1 MTNEWAKCTY
11 SKKKKKQQTNNK
23 TEYKNSLSSDC
34 KHLAQQ
40 MKFTRSD
47 NYTNT
52 CAAPGKALPSEP
64 ARSSQSVRPT
74 LLQLCNTASCISF
87 SAQLLQ
93 SPPSFHYPLLC
104 SFFNQAR
111 MLQQNAS
118 TAPTAL
124 VCLGPFLTPG
134 PFWTNWKLQGMYS
147 SACFAPLSSLSL
159 STFIL
164 PVPTVPSWCQLL
176 SCAITCTHFCMSP
189 LLVWI
194 FVINPP
200 LLCLSAL
207 PSFPPCTFQKAH
219 KPS

>member
-11 SKKKKKQQTNNK
+11 SKKKKKQTNNK

-93 SPPSFHYPLLC
+93 SPPSFHYPLLR

-118 TAPTAL
+118 TAPTVL

-159 STFIL
+159 YFRS
-164 PVPTVPSWCQLL
+164 
-176 SCAITCTHFCMSP
+176 ACTHCP
-189 LLVWI
+189 LLMPTLI
-194 FVINPP
+194 LCHNLHT
-200 LLCLSAL
+200 LLHVSSSCLN
-207 PSFPPCTFQKAH
+207 FCH
-219 KPS
+219 